1 MVLPGLPMSRAEEVA
16 MDVQVEVQFT
26 IQHTLEELKE
36 AFVRRGHFPDW
47 KTIQDTETRPP
58 LFFETRI
65 VSVNL
70 STEADRFAWFVFSL
84 EACGELKKRVVIT
97 NVVPSGV
104 TVDIP
109 NLTDFLKFCR
119 NCLVGAPGHP

>member
-1 MVLPGLPMSRAEEVA
+1 

-36 AFVRRGHFPDW
+36 AFVKRGHFTDW
-47 KTIQDTETRPP
+47 HVIEDTETRPQ

-70 STEADRFAWFVFSL
+70 SSEEDRMAWFVFSL
-84 EACGELKKRVVIT
+84 EACGELRKRIVVQH
-97 NVVPSGV
+97 VVPSRV
-104 TVDIP
+104 NVDMP
-109 NLTDFLKFCR
+109 ALTDFLTFCR
-119 NCLVGAPGHP
+119 HCLVGSPGRP

>member
-1 MVLPGLPMSRAEEVA
+1 

-26 IQHTLEELKE
+26 VQHTLGELKE

-47 KTIQDTETRPP
+47 KAIQEAETRPQ

-70 STEADRFAWFVFSL
+70 SSEADRMAWFVFSM
-84 EACGELKKRVVIT
+84 EACGELRKRIIINNVI
-97 NVVPSGV
+97 PSGV
-104 TVDIP
+104 KVDIP
-109 NLTDFLKFCR
+109 RLTDFLAFCR
-119 NCLVGAPGHP
+119 NCLTGPPGQP

>member
-1 MVLPGLPMSRAEEVA
+1 

-26 IQHTLEELKE
+26 IQHTLEELKDV
-36 AFVRRGHFPDW
+36 FVKRAHFPDW
-47 KTIQDTETRPP
+47 KVIEGADTRPQ

-65 VSVNL
+65 VSYNL

-84 EACGELKKRVVIT
+84 EACGELRNRVVIT

-104 TVDIP
+104 NPDKGD
-109 NLTDFLKFCR
+109 LTHFLKFCR
-119 NCLVGAPGHP
+119 NCLVGSPTRA

>member
-1 MVLPGLPMSRAEEVA
+1 

-26 IQHTLEELKE
+26 IQHTLEELKQ
-36 AFVRRGHFPDW
+36 AFVRRCHFPDW
-47 KTIQDTETRPP
+47 KVIQDTETRPP

-109 NLTDFLKFCR
+109 NLTDFLHFCR
-119 NCLVGAPGHP
+119 NCLVSAPGHP

>member
-1 MVLPGLPMSRAEEVA
+1 

-36 AFVRRGHFPDW
+36 AFVKRGHFPAW
-47 KTIQDTETRPP
+47 HMIQDTETRPQ
-58 LFFETRI
+58 LFFETRV

-70 STEADRFAWFVFSL
+70 SSEKDRFAWFVFSL
-84 EACGELKKRVVIT
+84 EACGELRQRIVIT

-104 TVDIP
+104 RVDIP
-109 NLTDFLKFCR
+109 NLNDFLNFCR
-119 NCLVGAPGHP
+119 NCLVGAPDRA

>member
-1 MVLPGLPMSRAEEVA
+1 

-26 IQHTLEELKE
+26 VQHTLEELKE
-36 AFVRRGHFPDW
+36 AFVRRAHFPDW
-47 KTIQDTETRPP
+47 KTIQDTETRPQ

-70 STEADRFAWFVFSL
+70 STEADRMAWYVFSL
-84 EACGELKKRVVIT
+84 EACGELRKRIVIN

-104 TVDIP
+104 KVDFP
-109 NLTDFLKFCR
+109 RLTDFLAFCR
-119 NCLVGAPGHP
+119 NCLTGTPGQS